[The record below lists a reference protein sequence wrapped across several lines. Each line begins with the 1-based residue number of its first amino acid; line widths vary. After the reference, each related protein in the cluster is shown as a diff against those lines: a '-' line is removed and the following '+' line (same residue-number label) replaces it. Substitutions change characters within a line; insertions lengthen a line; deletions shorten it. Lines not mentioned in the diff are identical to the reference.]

1 VQDSNSASTV
11 SPVVEHLRPVAV
23 LLLVTAIHA
32 TTAVAQPAS
41 AMPGRL
47 ELAAGLLWTGAQGL
61 GSRDA
66 NLTTGT
72 GATLRLFSSTSDL
85 LAVAGF
91 QARVGVKVARAIE
104 MEARA
109 SYASPQLRTR
119 VSSDTENS
127 AGASIAETVQQY
139 NVGAGVVWYLPSRR
153 SGSRV
158 KPFATAG
165 ASYLRQLHEAATL
178 ISTGQTYHVG
188 GGAKLL
194 LASRTLR
201 GKGWKGV
208 GVRLDAGAVVRTKG
222 ITFDGRRSISPAVGA
237 SLFARF

>member
-1 VQDSNSASTV
+1 M
-11 SPVVEHLRPVAV
+11 VERLRVVAV
-23 LLLVTAIHA
+23 LLLVTAMHA
-32 TTAVAQPAS
+32 ATAVAQPAS

-47 ELAAGLLWTGAQGL
+47 ELAAGLLWSGAQGL

-72 GATLRLFSSTSDL
+72 GATLRVFSSTSDL
-85 LAVAGF
+85 LAVAGVE
-91 QARVGVKVARAIE
+91 ARAGAKVGRAIE
-104 MEARA
+104 VEALA

-119 VSSDTENS
+119 VSNDTENS
-127 AGASIAETVQQY
+127 TGATITERLQQY

-178 ISTGQTYHVG
+178 AATGQTYHVG
-188 GGAKLL
+188 GGAKIL
-194 LASRTLR
+194 LASRTR
-201 GKGWKGV
+201 KGKGWKAV
-208 GVRLDAGAVVRTKG
+208 GVRLDARAVVRTKG
-222 ITFDGRRSISPAVGA
+222 ITFDGRRSISPAAGA